1 MGTLVRS
8 RWEGLLMFIE
18 CVKNSGKDYLRL
30 VNSVRVVNKDG
41 YKVSQKKVILNIGPL
56 ERFNDGQPNYLER
69 LKNSFK
75 AGNPII
81 PSLKEYCSPAQA
93 PETYRITFKE
103 GSPDCFGITKLFSHT
118 LLERLMEELGLVT
131 FFHSYK
137 NFGKMEFD
145 LLGFAKLLL
154 FGRILEPCSKRAT
167 IKQNDNYFEPMLSNF
182 NPDNVY
188 DTLSFIAA
196 NQEKIFR
203 RINTHLVKKANRSP
217 EVVYYDVTNFF
228 FETEVPDDDI
238 FDEDGNVIEKGMRK
252 PGVSKEERKL
262 PIVQMGLFM
271 DNMGIPIAIESFP
284 GNTLDHL
291 TLRPAL
297 KKHIDTLDYTR
308 FIMVADR
315 GMCNYMNMFH
325 ILDSGNGYVV
335 SKSLLKTTAKER
347 NWAYSEDD
355 YISTSENFRYK
366 SRIIKRTQKDENGT
380 SRELEE
386 QVVVY
391 WSKKFYL
398 RQLAE
403 NKTFLEFIDKLK
415 ENPANFKITA
425 TQAKSVRKFLKKEY
439 INEKTGELINASDIK
454 ARIDLEKVEQ
464 YKRSLGYYQIITSE
478 LNMAPLDV
486 IEKYHGLTHIED
498 QFRVMK
504 SDLETRPLYVRTK
517 EHINAH
523 LIICVVALIMLRIIQ
538 KRLIDTKTVEADSS
552 LNWCN
557 GMSAQRIQEALNK
570 WKVEQLPGD
579 FYRFLDADDPDL
591 RLILTAFDVNLKPK
605 LYRRGELKSLKTN
618 MKVFM

>member
-1 MGTLVRS
+1 
-8 RWEGLLMFIE
+8 
-18 CVKNSGKDYLRL
+18 
-30 VNSVRVVNKDG
+30 
-41 YKVSQKKVILNIGPL
+41 
-56 ERFNDGQPNYLER
+56 
-69 LKNSFK
+69 
-75 AGNPII
+75 
-81 PSLKEYCSPAQA
+81 
-93 PETYRITFKE
+93 
-103 GSPDCFGITKLFSHT
+103 
-118 LLERLMEELGLVT
+118 
-131 FFHSYK
+131 
-137 NFGKMEFD
+137 
-145 LLGFAKLLL
+145 
-154 FGRILEPCSKRAT
+154 
-167 IKQNDNYFEPMLSNF
+167 
-182 NPDNVY
+182 
-188 DTLSFIAA
+188 
-196 NQEKIFR
+196 
-203 RINTHLVKKANRSP
+203 
-217 EVVYYDVTNFF
+217 
-228 FETEVPDDDI
+228 
-238 FDEDGNVIEKGMRK
+238 MRK

-439 INEKTGELINASDIK
+439 INKKVGYA
-454 ARIDLEKVEQ
+454 DL
-464 YKRSLGYYQIITSE
+464 
-478 LNMAPLDV
+478 P
-486 IEKYHGLTHIED
+486 
-498 QFRVMK
+498 
-504 SDLETRPLYVRTK
+504 
-517 EHINAH
+517 
-523 LIICVVALIMLRIIQ
+523 
-538 KRLIDTKTVEADSS
+538 
-552 LNWCN
+552 
-557 GMSAQRIQEALNK
+557 
-570 WKVEQLPGD
+570 
-579 FYRFLDADDPDL
+579 DA
-591 RLILTAFDVNLKPK
+591 
-605 LYRRGELKSLKTN
+605 
-618 MKVFM
+618 